1 MSKLKADLHTHTSED
16 PRDIIKYN
24 AYCLIDKAA
33 RLGFDVLAITNHNLV
48 TYNKKLVKYA
58 EKKDILLIPGMEAT
72 LSGKHVLILNPDFI
86 KNPKGRSIR
95 DLPKLKSYKNLI
107 IAPHPFFPQSKS
119 LKSLFYAYAPHFDAL
134 EFSHCYNN
142 MVNFNKKTIQVSEQQ
157 NLPLIGTSDCHF
169 LWEFGSTFSLI
180 DSKKDPQSIIEA
192 VKNGKIEVCSTPL
205 PLLSMLRIAYKYFQ
219 LKLLITINRRVGK
232 ESGKKNQVN

>member
-1 MSKLKADLHTHTSED
+1 MPKLKADLHTHTSED

-24 AYCLIDKAA
+24 AYSLIDKAA
-33 RLGFDVLAITNHNLV
+33 RLGFDVLAITNHDLV

-72 LSGKHVLILNPDFI
+72 LSGKHVLVLNPQF
-86 KNPKGRSIR
+86 NNNLNGRSIR
-95 DLPKLKSYKNLI
+95 SLPKLKSDKNLI

-119 LKSLFYAYAPHFDAL
+119 LKSLFFTYAPYFDAL

-169 LWEFGSTFSLI
+169 LWEFGSTYSLI
-180 DSKKDPQSIIEA
+180 DSKKDPHAIIEA

-205 PLLSMLRIAYKYFQ
+205 PFLSMLRIAYKYFQ
-219 LKLLITINRRVGK
+219 LKLLITINR
-232 ESGKKNQVN
+232 